1 MFISKQIDIFTILAL
16 CVALTLTQNPKKISW
31 PNTYSQAYT
40 YTYYDDTV
48 HSPGV
53 LWYNWNIKSMQ
64 YDFSNSLG
72 YPLCHNLIHD
82 NEECTLLFR
91 N

>member
-1 MFISKQIDIFTILAL
+1 MFTSRLSKKVLIFLGVFVVLIFS
-16 CVALTLTQNPKKISW
+16 QNPKKINW
-31 PNTYSQAYT
+31 PNIYTQSYTYS
-40 YTYYDDTV
+40 YYDEPV
-48 HSPGV
+48 HTPGV

-82 NEECTLLFR
+82 G
-91 N
+91 